1 MLLTFDE
8 SGLRILL
15 DASAEVAK
23 MDAPEVDKMDAPEVA
38 KMDSTAEVA
47 KMDAPEVAKMDA
59 HSKCIRIER
68 CNKPML
74 GHRFP
79 LMEVYML
86 TNHPIR

>member
-1 MLLTFDE
+1 MLLTFDESGLRMLTFDE

-15 DASAEVAK
+15 DASAEVVK

-38 KMDSTAEVA
+38 E
-47 KMDAPEVAKMDA
+47 MDA

-74 GHRFP
+74 GNTFP
-79 LMEVYML
+79 LMEFYML
-86 TNHPIR
+86 RMF

>member
-1 MLLTFDE
+1 MNASMLLTFDE

-23 MDAPEVDKMDAPEVA
+23 MDAPEVD
-38 KMDSTAEVA
+38 

>member
-1 MLLTFDE
+1 MNASMLLTFDE

-15 DASAEVAK
+15 DASAKVDK

-38 KMDSTAEVA
+38 E
-47 KMDAPEVAKMDA
+47 MDA

-74 GHRFP
+74 GNTFP
-79 LMEVYML
+79 LMEFYML
-86 TNHPIR
+86 RMF

>member
-1 MLLTFDE
+1 MNASMLLTFDE

-23 MDAPEVDKMDAPEVA
+23 MDAPEVD
-38 KMDSTAEVA
+38 

-86 TNHPIR
+86 TNFHHPIR